1 LRCGAWQHGDIR
13 RALLLL
19 AAALALADASIV
31 TLALPPIIDELDAS
45 VEGAAAVLG
54 VYTLVLAVVLPL
66 VPRLRVSP
74 DRLGAAG
81 GGVFAAASL
90 GCGLAGSLEALLV
103 LRALQAGGAAV
114 VLVAVFSLVD
124 GGGAGRR
131 AWHAAAVFGFA
142 AGPALGGALTQAL
155 DWRAIFLAQV
165 PIALAASV
173 AAATV
178 GELTAH
184 NAVNSTPEAS
194 NGSGPAS
201 LHARRSTS
209 ASGAAMLAL
218 VSAALT
224 GVLFLLVLL
233 LVTGWSTTPLAAAA
247 TVTVLPIAAI
257 AASRIGGPASVR
269 AAAGALLIAGGV
281 GALASTPEANV
292 LWTIP
297 PQVMAGVG
305 MGLALPALA
314 TERTATQAANLLA
327 ARHAGITI
335 ALAILAPIAATRI
348 DGAVATVREQGTALV
363 LDARLPPL
371 DKLELAGAIVGD
383 IDPVDPRGE
392 LQRSLDRAAGRID
405 KEDRAAYADLA
416 ARADDALVAGVRSA
430 FAPAFLVC
438 AALALLAAMVL
449 VPRDRRVLIAGAA
462 ALLLAGGAYLARP
475 SLEPEP
481 VAIAN
486 PCRPRDLPST
496 GGLDGALQDVALTA
510 LDRAACRYGSSREEL
525 ALALV
530 DDGARRA
537 YERDH
542 GVDPRDVLGL
552 VGAALGL

>member
-1 LRCGAWQHGDIR
+1 MGIR
-13 RALLLL
+13 RALLLI

-54 VYTLVLAVVLPL
+54 VYTLVLAVALPPASWL
-66 VPRLRVSP
+66 RASPRVV
-74 DRLGAAG
+74 GAAG
-81 GGVFAAASL
+81 AGLLAAASL
-90 GCGLAGSLEALLV
+90 GCGLADSLDVLLA
-103 LRALQAGGAAV
+103 LRALQAGGAAA
-114 VLVAVFSLVD
+114 VLVAVFTLVD

-131 AWHAAAVFGFA
+131 AWNAAAVFGFA

-155 DWRAIFLAQV
+155 DWRAIFLTQV

-173 AAATV
+173 AAATSV
-178 GELTAH
+178 DLLPLRER
-184 NAVNSTPEAS
+184 NSTLEPAQ
-194 NGSGPAS
+194 PAS
-201 LHARRSTS
+201 LNARGSIHASS
-209 ASGAAMLAL
+209 AATLAL

-247 TVTVLPIAAI
+247 TVTVLPIAAL
-257 AASRIGGPASVR
+257 AAARIPGEPTTR
-269 AAAGALLIAGGV
+269 AAGGALLIAGGV
-281 GALASTPEANV
+281 GALASVPEANV

-314 TERTATQAANLLA
+314 TERTAAQAANLLA

-371 DKLELAGAIVGD
+371 DKLKLADAIVGD
-383 IDPVDPRGE
+383 IDPVDPRGQLE
-392 LQRSLDRAAGRID
+392 RSLARAANRID
-405 KEDRAAYADLA
+405 SEDRPAYAELSR
-416 ARADDALVAGVRSA
+416 RADEALVAGVQSA
-430 FAPAFLVC
+430 FVPAFAVC
-438 AALALLAAMVL
+438 AALAL
-449 VPRDRRVLIAGAA
+449 IA
-462 ALLLAGGAYLARP
+462 ALLLRRSDTWVVMAAIAAVVLAGGAYLARP

-496 GGLDGALQDVALTA
+496 GGIDGALQDVALTA
-510 LDRAACRYGSSREEL
+510 LDRAACRYGSSREAL

-530 DDGARRA
+530 DDGARAA
-537 YERDH
+537 YQRDH

>member
-1 LRCGAWQHGDIR
+1 MCIR

-54 VYTLVLAVVLPL
+54 VYTLVLAITLPF
-66 VPRLRVSP
+66 VPRLRVSASV
-74 DRLGAAG
+74 LGAAG
-81 GGVFAAASL
+81 GGFFAATSL
-90 GCGLAGSLEALLV
+90 GCGLAGSLEVLLV
-103 LRALQAGGAAV
+103 LRALQAGGAAG
-114 VLVAVFSLVD
+114 VLVAVFELVD

-131 AWHAAAVFGFA
+131 AWNAAAVFGFA

-173 AAATV
+173 AARVVDFPAQSADKST
-178 GELTAH
+178 TA
-184 NAVNSTPEAS
+184 PS
-194 NGSGPAS
+194 NGAGPAS
-201 LHARRSTS
+201 FNARGSTD
-209 ASGAAMLAL
+209 ARAAITLAL

-257 AASRIGGPASVR
+257 AASRIRGPATTR
-269 AAAGALLIAGGV
+269 AAAGALLVAGGV
-281 GALASTPEANV
+281 GALASVPEANV

-297 PQVMAGVG
+297 PQIMAGVG

-314 TERTATQAANLLA
+314 TERTAAQAANLLA

-335 ALAILAPIAATRI
+335 ALVILAPIAATRI

-363 LDARLPPL
+363 LDARLPPVE
-371 DKLELAGAIVGD
+371 KLELAGAIVGD
-383 IDPVDPRGE
+383 IDPVDPRGQLE
-392 LQRSLDRAAGRID
+392 RSLDRAAKRVD
-405 KEDRAAYADLA
+405 QEDRPAYAELSR
-416 ARADDALVAGVRSA
+416 RADEALVAGVQSA
-430 FAPAFLVC
+430 FVPAFIVC
-438 AALALLAAMVL
+438 AARARIAALVL
-449 VPRDRRVLIAGAA
+449 VPKDRRVLIAGAA
-462 ALLLAGGAYLARP
+462 ALVLAGGAYLARP

-481 VAIAN
+481 VVIAN
-486 PCRPRDLPST
+486 PCQARDLPST
-496 GGLDGALQDVALTA
+496 GGIDGAIQDVALTA

-530 DDGARRA
+530 DSGALRA
-537 YERDH
+537 YDRDL
-542 GVDPRDVLGL
+542 GVDPRDFLGL